1 MSSSPRVIG
10 TLIVVVLKANHLP
23 NKRHIGKQDPYCVVS
38 VNGEKRRTKAIKRGG
53 QHPEWDE
60 EIRFTLFE
68 DNNASDQAAQKA
80 DSPARLPPKSPRGP
94 KNIKGGKTMKVACFA
109 DDPREPDFIGE
120 ADVDLTEVLT
130 KGETDEW
137 FTLSNKDKFAG
148 KVYLELTFWSNEP
161 PPEKK
166 VPKPQQTNKYAGPGY
181 FNPLEDYSNSA
192 HVASQARISNAHEQ
206 PGLGDS
212 VSSVLRVPN
221 PKAQPELLYD
231 PPYLQRHRVSP
242 LDRVSSDFGELDMSD
257 RRTSSLN
264 GHYINSS
271 ISSGYSAVAQ
281 QPTHSFDFSTSP
293 EQMYV
298 HSHDQPIIA
307 HGQPQQPATVPNSLQ
322 PGHNSAYDPTSANGY
337 QHSNRRP
344 RIPISSSG
352 FVPLHGHGALPSH
365 PSEPTSLPSYN
376 STSHYP
382 MQPYASVLSHTPTG
396 YMQAA
401 APPSFASQPYQTSQ
415 PAPYPQYMPVISMPT
430 PGMPAP
436 TGSYVAPM
444 SQQTPPASTPN
455 ALYVNG
461 SAPPSPHD
469 QMIHSPHAQAASL
482 IANTGSRPLP
492 PQPQANFGQSQT
504 PSAYAASQGILPQQT
519 GQPNSVSYQPP
530 VPFPPTQPPPPPP

>member
-1 MSSSPRVIG
+1 MS
-10 TLIVVVLKANHLP
+10 K
-23 NKRHIGKQDPYCVVS
+23 
-38 VNGEKRRTKAIKRGG
+38 
-53 QHPEWDE
+53 
-60 EIRFTLFE
+60 
-68 DNNASDQAAQKA
+68 
-80 DSPARLPPKSPRGP
+80 
-94 KNIKGGKTMKVACFA
+94 
-109 DDPREPDFIGE
+109 
-120 ADVDLTEVLT
+120 
-130 KGETDEW
+130 
-137 FTLSNKDKFAG
+137 
-148 KVYLELTFWSNEP
+148 EP

-242 LDRVSSDFGELDMSD
+242 LDRVSSDFGELDISD
-257 RRTSSLN
+257 RRTVSKNIAGIATVLTGLQSSLN

-530 VPFPPTQPPPPPP
+530 VPFPPTQPPPPPPPPPLSYNTQAYSQDNQPTLPPPPPPPPSDSEQSNARARRRSSLPRPPVNYIQPPPPPPPPLPINNYSQGQPPPPPPPVQNSIGQVQFTHPGPPPKPPIMIDNQSQWLPLHNNLSLQNGYGHIV